1 VLPAQAPLPRRL
13 RRAEDIAR
21 RTPDHVVWEIT
32 LACNLKCA
40 HCGSRAGR
48 PRQEE
53 LSTEECLDVVR
64 QLAELGTRDV
74 NLIGGEAYLR
84 RDWLTIVKAIADAGM
99 HCSIQTG
106 GRGLTLDKIK
116 AAKAAGVGTLGV
128 SIDGPR
134 EVHDRL
140 RGFKGSFDQA
150 IGVLR
155 NVAAVGIV
163 PGVNTQINALSK
175 PHLREIF
182 EIIAANGAK
191 SWQVQL
197 TAAMG
202 NAVDNS
208 EMLIQPYEI
217 PDVVDTLAELF
228 ERGRDLGLRL
238 LPGNSIGYFGPYEHR
253 WRTLTDEPTHWTGCT
268 AGETNLG
275 LEADG
280 KIKGCPSLP
289 AGPYGAGLTR
299 EMTLR
304 EAVEALGPKTIRRDG
319 NRGSGFCGSC
329 YYWNVCN
336 GGCTWI
342 AHGISNARG
351 NNPNCYYRA
360 RELAKQGLHERIVK
374 VAEAPGQ
381 PFDFGRFEIVVEDAA
396 GQRVA
401 SERAR
406 DSKKRRRGRKLV
418 TCVGCSEYVFASERI
433 CPHCEAPQPRRR
445 RTETSAEPHVLSL
458 MSEIDRHSREIMDI
472 VYGADHEQHS
482 AQPPSADRTADRTL

>member
-1 VLPAQAPLPRRL
+1 MTAAQTPLPRRL
-13 RRAEDIAR
+13 RRAEDVAR
-21 RTPDHVVWEIT
+21 RTPVHVVWEIT

-48 PRQEE
+48 PRQQE
-53 LSTEECLDVVR
+53 LSTDECLDVVR
-64 QLAELGTRDV
+64 QLAELGTRDL

-116 AAKAAGVGTLGV
+116 AAAAAGVGTLGI

-134 EVHDRL
+134 EIHDRL

-150 IGVLR
+150 LGVLR

-191 SWQVQL
+191 AWQVQL

-208 EMLIQPYEI
+208 DLLIQPYEI
-217 PDVVDTLAELF
+217 PEVVDTLYDLF
-228 ERGRDLGLRL
+228 ERGRDIGLRL

-280 KIKGCPSLP
+280 KIKGCPSL
-289 AGPYGAGLTR
+289 AADPYGAGLTR
-299 EMTLR
+299 EISLKD
-304 EAVEALGPKTIRRDG
+304 AIAALAPKTIRRDG

-329 YYWNVCN
+329 YYWNVCS

-342 AHGISNARG
+342 AHGIANQRG
-351 NNPNCYYRA
+351 NNPNCHYRA
-360 RELAKQGLHERIVK
+360 RQLAKVGLRERIVK
-374 VAEAPGQ
+374 IAEAPGQ
-381 PFDFGRFEIVVEDAA
+381 PFDFGRFEIVVEDTA
-396 GQRVA
+396 GQRVP
-401 SERAR
+401 ETLAR
-406 DSKKRRRGRKLV
+406 DQKKRPRGRKLV
-418 TCVGCSEYVFASERI
+418 LCMNCQEYVFASERT
-433 CPHCEAPQPRRR
+433 CPHCAAPQPRRR
-445 RTETSAEPHVLSL
+445 RVAEPAEPRVQML
-458 MSEIDRHSREIMDI
+458 MEQIDRHSEEIMEI
-472 VYGADHEQHS
+472 VYGTGS
-482 AQPPSADRTADRTL
+482 AQPADAGDQTISG